1 MLRAIGTNMQEVN
14 CFKDWITQQL
24 DILGR
29 HVHVEG
35 EVDYDFVRVHAQTIV
50 DACLQAKHLA
60 MKKATAQP
68 APSDKNGFCGA

>member
-1 MLRAIGTNMQEVN
+1 MQEVN